1 MGFDVFVSFYLFILI
16 FVFRL
21 CGLLIV
27 TKLGLESVSVLQG
40 FNQKPKNKV
49 PVVGTAS
56 LNLAEFASAVDQ
68 KGSDLSIPLTLPGG
82 SSSSSVDPS
91 PSLTVC
97 PNLHP
102 EFHFT
107 HCSILYHD
115 IIGWFI

>member
-16 FVFRL
+16 FVFGL

-27 TKLGLESVSVLQG
+27 TKLGFESVSVLQG

-68 KGSDLSIPLTLPGG
+68 KDFDLNIPLTLPGG
-82 SSSSSVDPS
+82 SSSVDPS

-107 HCSILYHD
+107 RCSILFHD
-115 IIGWFI
+115 IISWFI